1 MICSSSSK
9 RGHDAVYVQTLHQG
23 PVCCVGFADFIRG
36 DQGITIIHIIHW
48 IPKFSFSSLV
58 GIFFTHWKWWLG
70 CWDAKTMTE
79 TSGRRAKKPRQVFH
93 RLLYRLLFIHCWPSE
108 RLRQFHRARIVHLL
122 FTAYSWGQ
130 IVHMRILIVY
140 EWWVQCW
147 AVVLCGWC

>member
-9 RGHDAVYVQTLHQG
+9 RGHDAVMSKLFIKALFVVLGSLTLSE
-23 PVCCVGFADFIRG
+23 VI
-36 DQGITIIHIIHW
+36 ITIIHIIHW